1 MAGNPGRSSTIRR
14 RIVVRGRVQG
24 VFFRDTCRREA
35 RSRGVSGWILNAAD
49 GSVEAAFEGE
59 RPAVEAMIE
68 WSRRGPRGADV
79 TAVEVIEEPP
89 QGEARFRVD

>member
-1 MAGNPGRSSTIRR
+1 MARDASRSTTIRR
-14 RIVVRGRVQG
+14 RVVVRGLVQG

-35 RSRGVSGWILNAAD
+35 RSRGVSGWVRNAAN

-59 RPAVEAMIE
+59 PAAVEAMID
-68 WSRRGPRGADV
+68 WSRGGPPGAQV

-89 QGEARFRVD
+89 QGESHFCVT